1 MVGSQTVFSILDEA
15 PAAIG
20 GWSAIQSIRC
30 VHLDSEAVAVA
41 PSFLELEGA
50 LLKRNFPG
58 SIRCR
63 QTQARLRKV
72 QSEGTE
78 PGKH

>member
-15 PAAIG
+15 PASIG
-20 GWSAIQSIRC
+20 GWSAVQIHQVRC
-30 VHLDSEAVAVA
+30 RRCSL
-41 PSFLELEGA
+41 FLELEGA

-58 SIRCR
+58 RIRCR